1 GRSPASSSL
10 EGSGVVPPSCARA
23 PGPWGFPRYARLSR
37 VLVLRPATAA
47 RTEGRFASSS
57 KALFLPPGALT
68 SRGAAEGSRQ
78 RQPLGDMGPRRS
90 QGGDAM
96 RVQFVARENGAER
109 LVTEAEVH
117 FEEGPLAGAKLVGF
131 CLWKSPAGEVYVT
144 FPSRAFGAGSERR
157 YFDYLRSVD
166 GALDVVKRVKAW
178 ILDEYRKETA
188 AA

>member
-1 GRSPASSSL
+1 
-10 EGSGVVPPSCARA
+10 
-23 PGPWGFPRYARLSR
+23 
-37 VLVLRPATAA
+37 
-47 RTEGRFASSS
+47 
-57 KALFLPPGALT
+57 
-68 SRGAAEGSRQ
+68 
-78 RQPLGDMGPRRS
+78 
-90 QGGDAM
+90 M
-96 RVQFVARENGAER
+96 RVQFVTRENGPER

-131 CLWKSPAGEVYVT
+131 CLWRSPEGEVYVT

-166 GALDVVKRVKAW
+166 GTLDVLKRVKAW